1 MLILLQVSFS
11 FSARLS
17 IDVRTDTHALFLGF
31 SYKAVCDFL
40 DRNNL
45 LSVIRAHEAQDQ
57 GVSIAQSSIR
67 LILHR

>member
-1 MLILLQVSFS
+1 MLSRAENEKLTCKSM
-11 FSARLS
+11 S
-17 IDVRTDTHALFLGF
+17 I
-31 SYKAVCDFL
+31 L